1 MMLLLRHR
9 HVFIL
14 FFMGPPGPFSTAKC
28 SRSEAFVSHSSL
40 FSGSVRVCRAANR
53 APHVRLI
60 LNGRYG
66 GEASWAFAPTPSAQV
81 LLAERCVNVA
91 QQFGIHADGLQL
103 GKFGQL
109 EPFAADAAIIHSL
122 GLVHGA
128 DVSEH
133 IPSCKPSGPFHEA
146 AYTSKKG
153 AILWVGGREG
163 RADEDALLQKVE
175 NRLPPVSHRVSHLVQ
190 IFHDNLGL
198 LVDHSDGICQ
208 VRVLDP
214 IEFLQEL
221 GVRFALHQW
230 HV

>member
-1 MMLLLRHR
+1 M
-9 HVFIL
+9 
-14 FFMGPPGPFSTAKC
+14 
-28 SRSEAFVSHSSL
+28 
-40 FSGSVRVCRAANR
+40 
-53 APHVRLI
+53 RLK

-66 GEASWAFAPTPSAQV
+66 CEASCACAPAPPAQV
-81 LLAERCVNVA
+81 LLAERCIHVA
-91 QQFGIHADGLQL
+91 QQFGIHADGLQW
-103 GKFGQL
+103 GEVRQL
-109 EPFAADAAIIHSL
+109 EPSAAGAAIIHSL

-133 IPSCKPSGPFHEA
+133 IPSCKPPGPFHEA

-153 AILWVGGREG
+153 AILRVGGREG

-198 LVDHSDGICQ
+198 LVDHSNRICQ

-214 IEFLQEL
+214 IEFFQEL